1 MITDNTKPS
10 NTGLAAPTNCHA
22 TASGDLLPFVILPFG
37 ASQYIQVVIFMPS
50 GSAAPTDW
58 TVNQNN
64 VDVYVVSSSGVEQY
78 CGNSGDYN
86 TYKEVKCGF
95 WGNKVILKKSSQYLW
110 LCGVVILSPCDC
122 STSSF
127 TNGNFLS
134 QTAISANQGDAQ
146 ISIQVVNL
154 SDAISLGCGN
164 SDGITFCGAR

>member
-10 NTGLAAPTNCHA
+10 NTGLDAPTNCHA
-22 TASGDLLPFVILPFG
+22 TDTGDLLPSVTLPLP
-37 ASQYIQVVIFMPS
+37 ASVYIQVVILMPS
-50 GSAAPTDW
+50 GYSSW
-58 TVNQNN
+58 YSYQNN

-95 WGNKVILKKSSQYLW
+95 WGNKVILKKSSANLY
-110 LCGVVILSPCDC
+110 LCGVVILSGPAPCDC

-146 ISIQVVNL
+146 ISIQVINL

>member
-1 MITDNTKPS
+1 MITDPTKPS
-10 NTGLAAPTNCHA
+10 NIAGLTAPTNCHA
-22 TASGDLLPFVILPFG
+22 TASGDNNPSVTLPLA
-37 ASQYIQVVIFMPS
+37 ASVYIQVVVFMP
-50 GSAAPTDW
+50 GGHPTW
-58 TVNQNN
+58 QAYQNN